1 MPRCDYLFVVDSD
14 VQLDNTFAL
23 KLLIEQ
29 NRAVVAPL
37 LIRPY
42 TAWSN
47 FWGRWVSELFLPLDG
62 VFSSYIFNSCKVLT

>member
-1 MPRCDYLFVVDSD
+1 MADAVIPEHRVQSDSPRCDYLFVVDSD
-14 VQLDNTFAL
+14 VQLDNSFAL

-47 FWGRWVSELFLPLDG
+47 FWGRSVRQLGRF
-62 VFSSYIFNSCKVLT
+62 

>member
-1 MPRCDYLFVVDSD
+1 MVDSD

-47 FWGRWVSELFLPLDG
+47 FWGRWVSELFIPLDG
-62 VFSSYIFNSCKVLT
+62 VLSSYIFNSCKVLT